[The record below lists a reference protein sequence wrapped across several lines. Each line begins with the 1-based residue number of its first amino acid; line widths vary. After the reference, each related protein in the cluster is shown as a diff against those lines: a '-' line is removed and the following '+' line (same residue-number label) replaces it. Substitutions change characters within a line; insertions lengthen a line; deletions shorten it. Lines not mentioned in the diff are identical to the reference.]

1 MSNDM
6 SPSAELVPSAAD
18 GLVFQGSD
26 GEPFTTSLVIAENTG
41 NQHKNVIELIR
52 DNADD
57 LNEVGRV
64 AFQTRPFETA
74 GGTQRREVAEL
85 DEPASALL
93 MTYLRNSPV
102 VKDFK
107 KRLVAGFYAMRKAL
121 TASQAPALPDR
132 RALALMVIEAED
144 RADREA
150 AARIEAEAHAKA
162 LEAPA
167 AAWTHMADSA
177 GDYEVGDA
185 AKVLTRDPNIKI
197 GRDRLFSFMAAEG
210 WVYRNR
216 NSGRWKAYQTQVDL
230 GRLTEKLGGPY
241 LHGPSGEMRLP
252 EPTVRITSKGLAEL
266 HKRLGGS
273 GQLQLLAE
281 VGA

>member
-1 MSNDM
+1 MT
-6 SPSAELVPSAAD
+6 AELARAEGN
-18 GLVFQGSD
+18 GLVFEGQD
-26 GEPFTTSLVIAENTG
+26 GELFTTSLVIATETG
-41 NQHKNVIELIR
+41 NEHASVIRLVR
-52 DNADD
+52 DNAED
-57 LNEVGRV
+57 LNEIGRV
-64 AFQTRPFETA
+64 RFEIRPFETA

-93 MTYLRNSPV
+93 MTYLRNSTV

-121 TASQAPALPDR
+121 TAQAPALPDR
-132 RALALMVIEAED
+132 RALAQMVIEAED

-167 AAWTHMADSA
+167 SAWTHMADSA

-210 WVYRNR
+210 WIYRNR
-216 NSGRWKAYQTQVDL
+216 NTSRWKAYQTQVDL